1 MDAVDPSDEAVGD
14 VDGLSEPLLLLPMFE
29 LEESLEQV
37 VEAAEA
43 VALGVGHSVQ
53 VVLDGEQELAALL
66 VEGAL
71 AEQHCEHAERVRR
84 VGEATLMEVGE
95 LLGELGGQLRLH
107 RIGADEVEEL
117 QAPLVLLLWRQ
128 AAEAVADDQQV
139 VEELLGGNAPQQL
152 LQHFEASQ
160 WLCDSLLLRMAAAQ
174 HLANMLDDPPVQ
186 LVEGGAEMHPLT
198 EARQHGVQQC
208 LFDVQQTLVQVPHPA
223 HLLQHLG
230 AQQQQFQCWHRGGF
244 LEGHLHNGLNLL
256 QHMPI
261 LHMRW
266 VNVVLEWECLHEI
279 GEV

>member
-14 VDGLSEPLLLLPMFE
+14 VDVLSEPLLLLLMFE

-152 LQHFEASQ
+152 LQHFEASE

-174 HLANMLDDPPVQ
+174 DLANMLDDPPVQ
-186 LVEGGAEMHPLT
+186 LLEGGAEMHPLT
-198 EARQHGVQQC
+198 EARQHGVQQCLFDLQQC

-230 AQQQQFQCWHRGGF
+230 AQQQQFQRPH
-244 LEGHLHNGLNLL
+244 
-256 QHMPI
+256 
-261 LHMRW
+261 
-266 VNVVLEWECLHEI
+266 
-279 GEV
+279 